1 MKRSAMWPTLSAVV
15 IAGAM
20 LAPMAAQAVPSFAR
34 QTGLACAMCHTV
46 FPQLTPYGR
55 LFKLTGYT
63 TVGSQFA
70 DKTKNDRLSEDT
82 MAPLS
87 AMLQVAYTSL
97 KSGANGAGTNK
108 PSDYTDFP
116 QQFSLFYAGRVSDKV
131 GAFVQATLDNSNAI
145 AMDNADV
152 RFADETTTA
161 GGKQLIYGL
170 SLNNAPTVEDILN
183 TTPVWAAAPAA
194 TTAHSPQQTPAGLLL
209 LGSDNVN
216 TVTTGAV
223 AYAMLDGNWYG
234 AAGMYHNASNSGSDG
249 APTLKGW
256 APYLRVAY
264 QQDNGTNNWAVG
276 AYTMSGDM
284 TTNFNDTTTPTSKV
298 ADTGVDGQ
306 YQYLSGPTTFTGRIN
321 YISEKVNDA
330 ANVTSGSTTGSATM
344 NQASLT
350 GTYFYD
356 RRYGGSIGYFT
367 TSGDANGPWGAGSS
381 KPDSNYWMAEYD
393 YVPWLN
399 TRFSLQYTGYTKV
412 NGSTSG
418 ASDSNTLY
426 ALAWF
431 MF

>member
-1 MKRSAMWPTLSAVV
+1 MKRSTMWPTLSAVV
-15 IAGAM
+15 IAGSL

-70 DKTKNDRLSEDT
+70 DKTQNARLSEDI

-87 AMLQVAYTSL
+87 AMLQVSYTSL
-97 KSGANGAGTNK
+97 KTNANGAGTNK
-108 PSDYTDFP
+108 PGDSTDFP
-116 QQFSLFYAGRVSDKV
+116 QQFSLFYAGRVSSNV
-131 GAFVQATLDNSNAI
+131 GAFVQATLDNTNAI

-152 RFADETTTA
+152 RFADQVDTA
-161 GGKQLIYGL
+161 SGKQLIYGL
-170 SLNNAPTVEDILN
+170 SLNNAPTVEDIFN

-194 TTAHSPQQTPAGLLL
+194 TSAQSPSNAPAGLLL

-223 AYAMLDGNWYG
+223 AYALFDNNWYG
-234 AAGMYHNASNSGSDG
+234 AAGMYHNNNGAHGSGNN
-249 APTLKGW
+249 AIKGW
-256 APYLRVAY
+256 APYVRLAY
-264 QQDNGTNNWAVG
+264 QQDNGTNNWSVG
-276 AYTMSGDM
+276 AYTMSADM
-284 TTNFNDTTTPTSKV
+284 TQDPTDTTKLTSKV
-298 ADTGVDGQ
+298 ADTGIDGQ
-306 YQYLSGPTTFTGRIN
+306 YQYLNGVNTFTGRVN
-321 YISEKVNDA
+321 YISEKVSDA
-330 ANVTSGSTTGSATM
+330 ANMGATATGSVTM
-344 NQASLT
+344 SQASLT

-356 RRYGGSIGYFT
+356 RRYGGSIGYFSNT
-367 TSGDANGPWGAGSS
+367 GDANGPWGTSN
-381 KPDSNYWMAEYD
+381 KPDSSYWMAEYD

-399 TRFSLQYTGYTKV
+399 TRFSLQYTAYNKV
-412 NGSTSG
+412 NGATSG